1 MHPRKLEF
9 IELFEKSG
17 WNQAETARELDMT
30 RGGLNGIITGP
41 TVPSAALL
49 KFFKMVLAA
58 SGRVSIL
65 SDSPSANPWS
75 SDLVNELRGLPE
87 HQRDKLITA
96 FRQIAK
102 VIPAQTVS
110 YKQKSAALLHNAI
123 DAATGG
129 DESAA
134 GRATART
141 QDRQARQG
149 KIGPHGH
156 KVA

>member
-58 SGRVSIL
+58 SGRVSTS
-65 SDSPSANPWS
+65 SDSVNSNLWS
-75 SDLVNELRGLPE
+75 CDLVNELRGLPE

-102 VIPAQTVS
+102 VIPAQAVS
-110 YKQKSAALLHNAI
+110 KLKPVALLHDAI
-123 DAATGG
+123 DAATGN
-129 DESAA
+129 DEHDA
-134 GRATART
+134 GRAITRT
-141 QDRQARQG
+141 QDRQAR
-149 KIGPHGH
+149 KVKESPRGH
-156 KVA
+156 KVS